1 MSAEESQQ
9 YDAWKSNAVKELT
22 ACFDNFEFVKL
33 NSLCRWY
40 LMDNRIAVPFLKWL
54 YNYHL
59 DMELF
64 IAIVNKDKTNC
75 DFEPLISV
83 YVDMFFKKQHFNK
96 IKSKRG

>member
-1 MSAEESQQ
+1 MTFEV
-9 YDAWKSNAVKELT
+9 WKSNAVRELT
-22 ACFDNFEFVKL
+22 ECFNTFEFDKL
-33 NSLCRWY
+33 NSLCSWY

-64 IAIVNKDKTNC
+64 IAIVKKDRTNC
-75 DFEPLISV
+75 DFEPLITV
-83 YVDMFFKKQHFNK
+83 YVDVFFKEQHFNK